1 MRRALA
7 ILLLVLVAGVARA
20 ETVRFPSVA
29 VGTVAAGPELSGWLY
44 RPKGEGPFP
53 AIVLAHPCNGVSAH
67 THTWGNL
74 LASWGY
80 VVLAPDSFGPR
91 GEKSVRPRHG
101 GDRPDARRRC
111 RGRARLAQCTT
122 LRAKERHRPDRP

>member
-53 AIVLAHPCNGVSAH
+53 ATCMDCN
-67 THTWGNL
+67 TPFD
-74 LASWGY
+74 AS
-80 VVLAPDSFGPR
+80 
-91 GEKSVRPRHG
+91 
-101 GDRPDARRRC
+101 RRSQVRC
-111 RGRARLAQCTT
+111 RECQRKWRNGRKR
-122 LRAKERHRPDRP
+122 